1 MQADVKRLPLR
12 KFAVLFAGLLLLS
25 AIPAG
30 AITDCSAVLEEN
42 GFAAL
47 KRCQA
52 IQREESI
59 IETIEANRK
68 RLDDRRKEILD
79 RFDDY
84 IEDTVDYKEDLDDIY
99 KRDERDVFRT
109 LEDLEK
115 YEAAASVID
124 LQRSKLD
131 AIRAQR
137 RINNIYYDIYIDI
150 LEQNKRLEELKID
163 LEFAGYEL
171 MLRRQSVQ

>member
-1 MQADVKRLPLR
+1 MR

-30 AITDCSAVLEEN
+30 AVTDCYAVLEER
-42 GFAAL
+42 GSVAL
-47 KRCQA
+47 RHCQA
-52 IQREESI
+52 IQREEGI

-84 IEDTVDYKEDLDDIY
+84 IEDTADYKEDLDDIY
-99 KRDERDVFRT
+99 KRDERGIFRA
-109 LEDLEK
+109 LEDLEND
-115 YEAAASVID
+115 EADASVID
-124 LQRSKLD
+124 LQKSKLD

-137 RINNIYYDIYIDI
+137 RINNSYYDTYIDI
-150 LEQNKRLEELKID
+150 IEQSKRLEELKID